1 MGYSGSKTPNV
12 MNSTKYLFNKN
23 WIFESEKIEK
33 SSSIGL
39 ILHFVTYWFTTLVK
53 KKLSHIF
60 ENIRHFSFT
69 NIL

>member
-1 MGYSGSKTPNV
+1 MGYSGYKTPNV

-23 WIFESEKIEK
+23 WIFKSEKIEK